1 LQKSEDGLY
10 WQMLTAKPANSLNPV
25 AAQYTAVDENPF
37 VPVTYFRVKA
47 IAVDG
52 KIFYSGTKKIDFG
65 AKN

>member
-1 LQKSEDGLY
+1 
-10 WQMLTAKPANSLNPV
+10 MLTAKPANSLNPV

-52 KIFYSGTKKIDFG
+52 KIFYSGTKNRFWS
-65 AKN
+65 